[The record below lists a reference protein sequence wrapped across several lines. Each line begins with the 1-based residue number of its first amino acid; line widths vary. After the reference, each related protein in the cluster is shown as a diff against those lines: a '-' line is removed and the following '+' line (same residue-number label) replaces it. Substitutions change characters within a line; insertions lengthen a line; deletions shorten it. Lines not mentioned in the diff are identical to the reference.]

1 LHFGD
6 PLLGLGVR
14 EVGEEERPRGGAVQ
28 AAGALAVGMWS

>member
-14 EVGEEERPRGGAVQ
+14 EIGEEERPRGAVQ
-28 AAGALAVGMWS
+28 AAGALAVWS